1 MKKTICRSFVGLV
14 SLLCLFF
21 ALPAFAQNL
30 AITLENRDIPR
41 FHEQAERLAQGDVD
55 VLWVGDSITHRW
67 EKAGQKV
74 WENYYGSRKAMN
86 FGIGGDRTSQ
96 VLWRL
101 ENSPMDKISPK
112 LSIVMIGTNNL
123 GHKKPNSQ
131 ERFSSPQ
138 ETVEGIQ
145 AIVNK
150 LKDLYPETKILLLE
164 VFPRGAQPDD
174 PLRLLVNETN
184 EGLRKI
190 YANGAI
196 DRVTLYSLNDLFLT
210 KDGVLEPDV
219 MPDYLHPSE
228 KGYEIWAKAIE
239 PLIAD
244 ALNESPE
251 ECQPAAVDV
260 EWWTERFKE
269 KNEILKKGDV
279 ELLMIGD
286 SITHFWDKT
295 PYWEPDGSDVWEK
308 YFGDKK
314 AINLGHGGDRTQNVL
329 WRLENYDFSSIHPKA
344 AVLLIG
350 VNNTWERNYDPKN
363 VALGQRRVVQKL
375 RKLFPDMKIFVLPI
389 FPCSS
394 REDQQACNDAINA
407 LTPLYMRDLENVEVL
422 DIGKVFLDKN
432 GVLTK
437 DVFPDLL
444 HPNATGYEY
453 WGAALYLPLQKAFEK
468 R

>member
-1 MKKTICRSFVGLV
+1 M
-14 SLLCLFF
+14 
-21 ALPAFAQNL
+21 
-30 AITLENRDIPR
+30 
-41 FHEQAERLAQGDVD
+41 AQGDVD

-260 EWWTERFKE
+260 EWWTERFK
-269 KNEILKKGDV
+269 
-279 ELLMIGD
+279 
-286 SITHFWDKT
+286 
-295 PYWEPDGSDVWEK
+295 
-308 YFGDKK
+308 
-314 AINLGHGGDRTQNVL
+314 
-329 WRLENYDFSSIHPKA
+329 
-344 AVLLIG
+344 
-350 VNNTWERNYDPKN
+350 
-363 VALGQRRVVQKL
+363 
-375 RKLFPDMKIFVLPI
+375 
-389 FPCSS
+389 
-394 REDQQACNDAINA
+394 
-407 LTPLYMRDLENVEVL
+407 
-422 DIGKVFLDKN
+422 
-432 GVLTK
+432 
-437 DVFPDLL
+437 
-444 HPNATGYEY
+444 
-453 WGAALYLPLQKAFEK
+453 
-468 R
+468 